1 MCLDEKKRQAYLAL
15 IESRLDRKRVQH
27 TLGVEKEA
35 MRLVR
40 RYGGDMEKAQ
50 IAALLH
56 DVAKKIKKKEKLN
69 LAQIYKDRKSTRL
82 NSSH

>member
-40 RYGGDMEKAQ
+40 RYGGDMELSL
-50 IAALLH
+50 IH
-56 DVAKKIKKKEKLN
+56 I
-69 LAQIYKDRKSTRL
+69 
-82 NSSH
+82 